1 MKKLISI
8 LALASALLSAN
19 IHAAENTGHAGKAL
33 EVINAGGY
41 SYVLLDKAGEQVW
54 FAGPQSL
61 IEVGQTVSI
70 NEPGIAMKGFHSKS
84 LNKDFEVV
92 YFVNS
97 FGSSAISSAP
107 VEDKPA
113 MAEKVNVPALIGG
126 VTVED
131 VFTKKD
137 QLSGSQVSI
146 RAKVVKFSP
155 QIMGKNWVH
164 IQDGTGKVKMA
175 TNDLTV
181 TTAQVANVGDT
192 VIITGNVVL
201 DKDFG
206 FGYKYD
212 VMLEEATFKVE

>member
-8 LALASALLSAN
+8 IAFVSALFSFTLQASDAG
-19 IHAAENTGHAGKAL
+19 HTGKVL

-41 SYVLLDKAGEQVW
+41 SYVLLDKGSEQAW
-54 FAGPQSL
+54 FAGPQSP
-61 IEVGQTVSI
+61 ITVGQEVTIS
-70 NEPGIAMKGFHSKS
+70 EPGIAMKGFHSKS
-84 LNKDFEVV
+84 LNRDFEVV

-97 FGSSAISSAP
+97 FGGGMASPQPTISEPS
-107 VEDKPA
+107 V
-113 MAEKVNVPALIGG
+113 AEKVEVAALIGG

-131 VFTKKD
+131 VFTQKD
-137 QLSGSQVSI
+137 QLSNKEVSI

-164 IQDGTGKVKMA
+164 IQDGTGSAKMA
-175 TNDLTV
+175 SNDLTV
-181 TTAQVANVGDT
+181 TTAETARVGDT
-192 VIITGNVVL
+192 VIITGKVTL

-212 VMLEEATFKVE
+212 VMLEEARIKVE